1 MFRFWSKKREKL
13 PDSSM
18 AAVVSGDMIPIEE
31 TKDAVFSQKMLGDGI
46 AILPKSEWIVDGTVS
61 MVYPTLHALGIIN
74 EDGLEILIH
83 IGIDTVALNGEGFQ
97 CYVRQGQKVKT
108 GDKLMRFDK
117 KVMEKKKADL
127 TTMMIRTPKGA
138 AQREEKPLW
147 LPTKRR
153 WMKKGKGSVNDEIKQ
168 RSTGFQWFPQ
178 RVFVGRRYGCQSV

>member
-1 MFRFWSKKREKL
+1 MFGFWSKKREKL

-46 AILPKSEWIVDGTVS
+46 AILPKSEWIVAPCDGTVS

-108 GDKLMRFDK
+108 GDKLIRFDK

-127 TTMMIRTPKGA
+127 TTMMIFPGCRFDLDLVKRGSAEGGKTIVATYKKTMDEERKGIG
-138 AQREEKPLW
+138 Q
-147 LPTKRR
+147 
-153 WMKKGKGSVNDEIKQ
+153 
-168 RSTGFQWFPQ
+168 
-178 RVFVGRRYGCQSV
+178 